1 MLINYK
7 NVNVY
12 QETLEVLRN
21 VNLQVDKGEFVY
33 IIGKVGSGKSS
44 LLKTMYGELDIKEG
58 EASVLDFNLKK
69 MRKKRLPKLRKK
81 LGIIFQDFQLLTD
94 RTVEANL
101 RFVLQATGWKNK
113 HDIRMRI
120 EEVLDMVEMST
131 KGYKYPNELS
141 GGEQQR
147 ISIARAILNNPEI
160 ILADEPTG
168 NLDVETG
175 NKICELLHKICEKG
189 STVVMVTH
197 NIRLLDLYPGRV
209 FQCLDHN
216 FTEITRPDAPVNIPM
231 FNEEEEKTVVDE
243 EAGEEVKEEVGEE
256 VKEEVGEEVK
266 EEAEEE
272 VKEKVEEEVKEE
284 VEEES
289 FAEDLI
295 DESQEDESDSES
307 AEDDEEDSIELV
319 DEQDD
324 VSLEEKVEKL
334 LNNKD

>member
-1 MLINYK
+1 MLIDYK
-7 NVNVY
+7 NVNVN
-12 QETLEVLRN
+12 QESLEVLRD
-21 VNLQVDKGEFVY
+21 VNLQIDKGEFVY

-44 LLKTMYGELDIKEG
+44 LLKTMYGELAIKEG
-58 EASVLDFNLKK
+58 DASILDYYLKK
-69 MRKKRLPKLRKK
+69 LRKKRLPKLRRK

-113 HDIRMRI
+113 HEIRARI
-120 EEVLDMVEMST
+120 EEVLNLVGMST

-160 ILADEPTG
+160 VLADEPTG

-175 NKICELLHKICEKG
+175 NNICELLHRICKQG

-216 FTEITRPDAPVNIPM
+216 FTEITQTSEPAEAKSKDEEDIKETNEIKNVISADEAK
-231 FNEEEEKTVVDE
+231 EEEETQLSE
-243 EAGEEVKEEVGEE
+243 ERKKEYELNVGEDTHVSTGLVSGSE
-256 VKEEVGEEVK
+256 LKSESTEDDSNEEPDVIIEIV
-266 EEAEEE
+266 
-272 VKEKVEEEVKEE
+272 
-284 VEEES
+284 
-289 FAEDLI
+289 D
-295 DESQEDESDSES
+295 DDSE
-307 AEDDEEDSIELV
+307 D
-319 DEQDD
+319 
-324 VSLEEKVEKL
+324 
-334 LNNKD
+334 